1 MLGKHSQHM
10 QASLSETSSRI
21 TRSDAVRTRN
31 RPYKGWRSSAS
42 CFFGSVRPH
51 RRMWNPK
58 YSTGAGKPTHD
69 ATKGVVLPFATISV
83 VRSLTYAESWFCVE
97 DQVMSIDK
105 H

>member
-1 MLGKHSQHM
+1 
-10 QASLSETSSRI
+10 
-21 TRSDAVRTRN
+21 
-31 RPYKGWRSSAS
+31 
-42 CFFGSVRPH
+42 
-51 RRMWNPK
+51 MWNPK